1 MSLITTSYILSL
13 LTAAGGIAGYA
24 RTKSIPS
31 IAAGC
36 SVGALYGI
44 GAYRQQ
50 NNAPGGIEL
59 SLLASVVLGGASIPR
74 ALRLRKPVPMMLS
87 ALATIGMIAFGKAYS
102 EKA

>member
-1 MSLITTSYILSL
+1 MSLVITSYVLSV

-36 SVGALYGI
+36 TVGALYGF

-50 NNAPGGIEL
+50 HNAPGGVEL
-59 SLLASVVLGGASIPR
+59 SLIASVVLGGASIPR

-87 ALATIGMIAFGKAYS
+87 VLATIGMITFGKAYS